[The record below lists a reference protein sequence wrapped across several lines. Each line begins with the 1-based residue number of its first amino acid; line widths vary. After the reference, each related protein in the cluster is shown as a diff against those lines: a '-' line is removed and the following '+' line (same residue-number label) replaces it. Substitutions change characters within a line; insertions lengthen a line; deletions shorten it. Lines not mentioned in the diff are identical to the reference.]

1 MLTAKEEGFC
11 RDVALKGMTLTDAYK
26 NNYDTKNMTDKSIN
40 ELASRLA
47 NKVKIRSR
55 IKELRSKAESKD
67 IKSSIDR
74 QIWLTE
80 QIDNETINITD
91 RLKAVDI
98 LNKMTGE
105 YTTKIEADLQTEII
119 VEFDDYDD
127 EDQEV

>member
-47 NKVKIRSR
+47 NKVKIKSR
-55 IKELRSKAESKD
+55 INELRSKTENKA
-67 IKSSIDR
+67 IKSAIDR
-74 QIWLTE
+74 QKWLTE
-80 QIDNETINITD
+80 QIDNETNNITD
-91 RLKAVDI
+91 RLKAIDI

-119 VEFDDYDD
+119 VEFDDYD